1 MKLWIMRHGE
11 AEPLRGDNDD
21 VRGLTVNGQRQARD
35 SARWLLEQAPG
46 PLRIVTSPYR
56 RARQTAEC
64 VADIVKPLT
73 VEQLDLL
80 HPGGDPRHVSAWL
93 GRQSDAEL
101 LLVSHMPLVG
111 ALTDWLCEG
120 VLGGLPYGVAQLRLL
135 ELELAGPAQAR
146 RRAGFAP
153 D

>member
-11 AEPLRGDNDD
+11 AEPLRGDNDLL
-21 VRGLTVNGQRQARD
+21 RGLTTTGQRQARD
-35 SARWLLEQAPG
+35 SARWLLAQVPG
-46 PLRIVTSPYR
+46 PLRIVSSPYR

-64 VADIVKPLT
+64 VAEIVKPLA
-73 VEQLDLL
+73 VEQLELL
-80 HPGGDPRHVSAWL
+80 HPGGDPRQVTSWL
-93 GRQSDAEL
+93 GRQTDAEL

-120 VLGGLPYGVAQLRLL
+120 TLVGLPYSVAQLRLL

-146 RRAGFAP
+146 HTAGFAP